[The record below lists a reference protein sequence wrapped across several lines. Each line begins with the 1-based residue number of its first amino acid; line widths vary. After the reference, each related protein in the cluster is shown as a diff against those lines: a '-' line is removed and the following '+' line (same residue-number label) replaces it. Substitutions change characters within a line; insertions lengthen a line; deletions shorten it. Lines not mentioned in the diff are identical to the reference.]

1 MFGYKGQRNNSI
13 ILDSLVFKS
22 LNSSFVEVS
31 LFLNEL
37 LRTLVKVCKN
47 RLTAK
52 QKKILIHLYETE
64 YGDCTFS
71 KLALKLSKKLGMPLS
86 TVKHVLR
93 TLRECGLILAGD
105 QYNKGSLARLSKVGE
120 IVAEELIYGEI

>member
-71 KLALKLSKKLGMPLS
+71 KLSLKLSKKLRMPLS

>member
-64 YGDCTFS
+64 YGGCTFS
-71 KLALKLSKKLGMPLS
+71 KLSLKLSKNLRMPLS

>member
-1 MFGYKGQRNNSI
+1 MFGYKSQRNNSI
-13 ILDSLVFKS
+13 MSDPLILKS
-22 LNSSFVEVS
+22 FGSSFVEIS
-31 LFLNEL
+31 PFLDEVL
-37 LRTLVKVCKN
+37 KTLIKICKH

-52 QKKILIHLYETE
+52 QKKILIYLYETK

-71 KLALKLSKKLGMPLS
+71 KLALKLSKKLRMPLS

-120 IVAEELIYGEI
+120 IVAEELIYGVI